1 MHNAPPRFVICIGA
15 QKGGTTWLSEQL
27 RHHPDF
33 SLPPRKEIRYFDAI
47 YTHDF
52 ETVRSQRLRE
62 VRSRLN
68 RIIVDKV
75 ELTRVRARD
84 MRWHANYAIVTREQ
98 YNDQWYW
105 SLFASVDH
113 QKVSGDFS
121 PDYSLLPEAGIRHM
135 KACAPHA
142 KLFFMLRNPVD
153 RIWSGAVYALRHEIA
168 AGRSPSP
175 ERVRAAIS
183 AKIQWDFSNY
193 RRIIEAYEDVFG
205 PQCINFLFYDT
216 LLNEPLQ
223 FLERFCE
230 MTEVS
235 FDAKWFPKI
244 ENRVNEGPRLQRDP
258 EIVQEIAAASRDQVD
273 WLAQRFGGIAE
284 AWRKDLESIA

>member
-1 MHNAPPRFVICIGA
+1 MHRAPPKFLICIGA
-15 QKGGTTWLSEQL
+15 QRSATTWLSEQL
-27 RHHPDF
+27 RRHPDF

-47 YTHDF
+47 YTHNF
-52 ETVRSQRLRE
+52 ETVRAQRLRE

-68 RIIVDKV
+68 KILVDKI
-75 ELTRVRARD
+75 ELTPGRARD
-84 MRWHANYAIVTREQ
+84 VRWHANYAIVAREQ

-105 SLFASVDH
+105 SLFASVNH
-113 QKVSGDFS
+113 KKITGDFS

-142 KLFFMLRNPVD
+142 RLFFVLRNPID
-153 RIWSGAVYALRHEIA
+153 RIWSGAVYALRHEVA

-175 ERVRAAIS
+175 ERVRAAVS

-193 RRIIEAYEDVFG
+193 RTIIEAYEDVFG
-205 PQCINFLFYDT
+205 RGSINFLFYDT
-216 LLNEPLQ
+216 FLSEPLQ
-223 FLERFCE
+223 FLEQFCE
-230 MTEVS
+230 MNKVGC
-235 FDAKWFPKI
+235 DASWFPQFGK
-244 ENRVNEGPRLQRDP
+244 RVNEGPRLQRDP
-258 EIVQEIAAASRDQVD
+258 EIVREIAVASRDQVD